1 MKGDAEERT
10 HRCKGR
16 RPPRRL
22 LPCSLLEVKRVQRD
36 GERCETTPVKFKLTL
51 PAELVRIFRSNQFEL
66 LVAKQSRALKPHK
79 QAHCRQHGL
88 VCGGANGGDAQV
100 PSTRVAAMRR
110 FGTVLYLRAILS
122 MFFDLASCGAAAA
135 GGPLPVAP
143 KQEMRNIK
151 FGRRAFFCSSRA
163 LCRYQTSNQ

>member
-88 VCGGANGGDAQV
+88 VCGGANERGDAQV

-110 FGTVLYLRAILS
+110 FGTVLYER
-122 MFFDLASCGAAAA
+122 FC
-135 GGPLPVAP
+135 P
-143 KQEMRNIK
+143 
-151 FGRRAFFCSSRA
+151 CSSPS
-163 LCRYQTSNQ
+163 TSRLAAQRQRVVRFLLRRNRKCAI

>member
-1 MKGDAEERT
+1 MKGDAKERT

-36 GERCETTPVKFKLTL
+36 GERCETTPVEFKLKL

-66 LVAKQSRALKPHK
+66 FVAKQSRALKPYK
-79 QAHCRQHGL
+79 CTAASAGL
-88 VCGGANGGDAQV
+88 F
-100 PSTRVAAMRR
+100 VAAPMARGRR
-110 FGTVLYLRAILS
+110 GPLHKTCSDAAIRYCSLRAILS
-122 MFFDLASCGAAAA
+122 MFVFDLASCGAAAA

-143 KQEMRNIK
+143 KQEMRNVK
-151 FGRRAFFCSSRA
+151 FGRRAFFC
-163 LCRYQTSNQ
+163 Q

>member
-1 MKGDAEERT
+1 MKGDAKERT

-36 GERCETTPVKFKLTL
+36 GERCETTPVEFKLTL

-79 QAHCRQHGL
+79 QAHCRQRGL
-88 VCGGANGGDAQV
+88 VRGGANGAGTPRSPPQDLQRCGDSVLFFTSDFVHVRLRPRSRLAAQRQ
-100 PSTRVAAMRR
+100 RVVRFLLRR
-110 FGTVLYLRAILS
+110 NRKCAI
-122 MFFDLASCGAAAA
+122 
-135 GGPLPVAP
+135 
-143 KQEMRNIK
+143 
-151 FGRRAFFCSSRA
+151 
-163 LCRYQTSNQ
+163 

>member
-79 QAHCRQHGL
+79 QAHCRQRGL
-88 VCGGANGGDAQV
+88 VSSGAYGAGTPRSPPQELQRCGDSVLFFTSDFVPMFVFSTSRLAAQRQ
-100 PSTRVAAMRR
+100 RVVRFLLRR
-110 FGTVLYLRAILS
+110 NRKCAI
-122 MFFDLASCGAAAA
+122 
-135 GGPLPVAP
+135 
-143 KQEMRNIK
+143 
-151 FGRRAFFCSSRA
+151 
-163 LCRYQTSNQ
+163 